1 MKIAVAG
8 TGYVG
13 LSVALLLSQHNEVHA
28 LDIVPEKVEMLNSGV
43 SPIVDS
49 EITNFLTRNTSGER
63 PLDFHAT
70 SSPKEAY
77 SNANLAIIATP
88 TNYDAQMN
96 YFDTSSVESA
106 ISTVREYAPKVWIVI
121 KSTIPVGYTRQL
133 RNRLHDD
140 HILFS
145 PEFLRE
151 GHALYDNLHPSRI
164 VVGAPQDDK
173 RSVRA
178 ARDFA
183 ASLAQ
188 GADPMEW
195 NRTNPDGSTG
205 IPELVVGTTEAE
217 AIKLFANTYL
227 ALRVAYFNELDTYAE
242 SRGLNTREIINGVC
256 LDPRIGDG
264 YNNPSFGYGGYCLP
278 KDTKQLLANYNQV
291 PQNLI
296 EAIVEANRTRKD
308 FISDEILNQLR
319 NVENPVVGIYRLT
332 MKSGSDNFR
341 QSAIQGV
348 MKRLKGEGLA
358 VVIYEPTLGK
368 SDFYGSE
375 VTYDLTEFKQ
385 RVDIIVANRWND
397 DLADVA
403 SKVFTRDLFKRD

>member
-13 LSVALLLSQHNEVHA
+13 LSVALLLSQHHEVHA
-28 LDIVPEKVEMLNSGV
+28 LDIVPAKVDLLNAGK
-43 SPIVDS
+43 SPIVDK
-49 EITNFLTRNTSGER
+49 EITAFLDRNASGER
-63 PLDFHAT
+63 PLNFQAT
-70 SSPKEAY
+70 LDPAQAY
-77 SNANLAIIATP
+77 TDADYAVVATP
-88 TNYDAQMN
+88 TNYDEKRN
-96 YFDTSSVESA
+96 YFDTSSVEA
-106 ISTVREYAPKVWIVI
+106 AVAAVREHSPHAWIVI
-121 KSTIPVGYTRQL
+121 KSTIPVGYTLQL
-133 RNRLHDD
+133 RERLHDD
-140 HILFS
+140 HIIFS

-164 VVGAPQDDK
+164 VVGAPQDDE
-173 RSVRA
+173 A
-178 ARDFA
+178 AVAAAKTFA
-183 ASLAQ
+183 GLLAQ
-188 GADPMEW
+188 GADPAEAERH
-195 NRTNPDGSTG
+195 NANGSTG

-242 SRGLNTREIINGVC
+242 SRDLDTRAIIDGVC

-278 KDTKQLLANYNQV
+278 KDTKQLLANYAAV

-308 FISDEILNQLR
+308 FVSDEILQL
-319 NVENPVVGIYRLT
+319 VDGVKEPVVGIYRLT

-348 MKRLKGEGLA
+348 MKRLKGKG
-358 VVIYEPTLGK
+358 VTVIVYEPTLNK
-368 SDFYGSE
+368 PDFFGSPVTHDLAE
-375 VTYDLTEFKQ
+375 VTAKADA
-385 RVDIIVANRWND
+385 IVANRWNN
-397 DLADVA
+397 DLDDVA
-403 SKVFTRDLFKRD
+403 DKVYTRDLFKRD

>member
-77 SNANLAIIATP
+77 SNADLAIIATP

-106 ISTVREYAPKVWIVI
+106 ISTVREYAPKAWIVI

-164 VVGAPQDDK
+164 VVGAPQDDE

-188 GADPMEW
+188 GAAPMEW

-242 SRGLNTREIINGVC
+242 SRGPNTREIINGVC

>member
-13 LSVALLLSQHNEVHA
+13 LSVALLLSQHHEVHA
-28 LDIVPEKVEMLNSGV
+28 LDIVPEKVDLLNAGK
-43 SPIVDS
+43 SPIVDK
-49 EITNFLTRNTSGER
+49 EITAFLDRNASGER
-63 PLDFHAT
+63 PLNFQAT
-70 SSPKEAY
+70 LDPAQAY
-77 SNANLAIIATP
+77 TDADYAVVATP
-88 TNYDAQMN
+88 TNYDEKRN
-96 YFDTSSVESA
+96 YFDTSSVEA
-106 ISTVREYAPKVWIVI
+106 AVAAVREHSPHAWIVI
-121 KSTIPVGYTRQL
+121 KSTIPVGYTLQL
-133 RNRLHDD
+133 RERLHDD
-140 HILFS
+140 HIIFS

-164 VVGAPQDDK
+164 VVGAPQDDE
-173 RSVRA
+173 A
-178 ARDFA
+178 AMAAAKTFA
-183 ASLAQ
+183 GLLAQ
-188 GADPMEW
+188 GADPAEAERH
-195 NRTNPDGSTG
+195 NANGSTG

-242 SRGLNTREIINGVC
+242 SRDLDTRAIINGVC

-278 KDTKQLLANYNQV
+278 KDTKQLLANYAAV

-308 FISDEILNQLR
+308 FVSDEILQL
-319 NVENPVVGIYRLT
+319 VDGVKEPVVGIYRLT

-348 MKRLKGEGLA
+348 MKRLKGKG
-358 VVIYEPTLGK
+358 VTVIVYEPTLDK
-368 SDFYGSE
+368 PDFFGSP
-375 VTYDLTEFKQ
+375 VTHDLAEFKAKA
-385 RVDIIVANRWND
+385 DAIVANRWNN
-397 DLADVA
+397 DLNDVA
-403 SKVFTRDLFKRD
+403 DKVYTRDLFKRD